1 MIPERI
7 SDHMRMLQQTRE
19 WLHQHG
25 SSVESFSVFMCRPMV
40 VVSRPPIELVKTAQ
54 HICERDKTELARCG
68 SPVLMV
74 AGLSGDNLWI
84 KVPVL
89 SDI

>member
-40 VVSRPPIELVKTAQ
+40 VVNRPPLELVKTAQ
-54 HICERDKTELARCG
+54 HICERDKNGTR
-68 SPVLMV
+68 SVWV
-74 AGLSGDNLWI
+74 ASFNGCRIIWR
-84 KVPVL
+84 
-89 SDI
+89 

>member
-54 HICERDKTELARCG
+54 HICERAKNGTR
-68 SPVLMV
+68 SVWV
-74 AGLSGDNLWI
+74 ASFNGCRIIWR
-84 KVPVL
+84 
-89 SDI
+89 